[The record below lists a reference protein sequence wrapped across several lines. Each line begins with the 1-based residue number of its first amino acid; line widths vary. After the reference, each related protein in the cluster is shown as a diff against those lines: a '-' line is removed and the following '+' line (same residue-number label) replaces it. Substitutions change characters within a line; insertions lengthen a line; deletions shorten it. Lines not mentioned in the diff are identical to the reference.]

1 MIQRPPGQKEICGD
15 AFEQQAWQAGACLV
29 AGVDEVG
36 RGALAGP
43 VVAAAVILDP
53 RRIPDGLDDSKKL
66 TRQQRERLDAAI
78 RASALAWAVARIE
91 AAEIDRINILAA
103 TKQAMRDAVLALT
116 PTADYLLIDALMLKE
131 IALPQ
136 RAIIR
141 GDAQSCSVA
150 AASIVAKVARDSLMR
165 DYDAVLPGYGFAK
178 NVGYG
183 TPDHLRGLRECGP
196 SPIHRLSF
204 RGVLP
209 ERILFE
215 V

>member
-1 MIQRPPGQKEICGD
+1 MTQRPPGQKEICGD
-15 AFEQQAWQAGACLV
+15 AFERQAWQDGACLV

-53 RRIPDGLDDSKKL
+53 QRIPDGLNDSKKL

-78 RASALAWAVARIE
+78 RASALAWAIARVE
-91 AAEIDRINILAA
+91 AAEIDRINILVA
-103 TKQAMRDAVLALT
+103 TKQAMKNAILALT
-116 PTADYLLIDALMLKE
+116 PAADYLLIDALMLKD

-141 GDAQSCSVA
+141 GDAQSVSIA
-150 AASIVAKVARDSLMR
+150 AASIIAKVARDALMR

-178 NVGYG
+178 NAGYG
-183 TPDHLRGLRECGP
+183 TPGHLRGLRGCGP

>member
-1 MIQRPPGQKEICGD
+1 MTQRPPGQNEICGD
-15 AFEQQAWQAGACLV
+15 AFERQAWQEGACLV
-29 AGVDEVG
+29 AGIDEVG

-53 RRIPDGLDDSKKL
+53 QRIPDGLNDSKKL

-78 RASALAWAVARIE
+78 RASALAWAIAHVE

-103 TKQAMRDAVLALT
+103 TRQAMKNAIQALT
-116 PTADYLLIDALMLKE
+116 PAADYLLIDALTLKE

-141 GDAQSCSVA
+141 GDAQSVSIA
-150 AASIVAKVARDSLMR
+150 AASIIAKVARDSLMR
-165 DYDAVLPGYGFAK
+165 DYDAALPGYGFAK
-178 NVGYG
+178 NAGYG